1 MRMTKKQ
8 RTSKEE
14 GWMETHTQMHTNT
27 QNYKRAHTHKYAQ
40 IRTHVHIILVT
51 VYTYN
56 II

>member
-8 RTSKEE
+8 RISKEE

-27 QNYKRAHTHKYAQ
+27 QNYKHTHTQ
-40 IRTHVHIILVT
+40 IHTHVHIIHVT

>member
-14 GWMETHTQMHTNT
+14 GWMETHTNT
-27 QNYKRAHTHKYAQ
+27 QNYKRTHTHKYAQ
-40 IRTHVHIILVT
+40 IRTHVHIIHVT